1 MASGPILVAY
11 DGSPASEHA
20 LRQAGE
26 LLAPRPALVVVV
38 TKEGVGFELME
49 LPTANVG
56 LPPAALDVRTAIEVD
71 EAMHEH
77 AQRLAQKGVGLARDA
92 GFEAEG
98 LAVAEDLHVPVAEAI
113 VRVAN
118 ERDAQAVVVGAHGHS
133 KLGDVILGSTSRDV
147 IRQAPCPVVVGRAP
161 RS

>member
-71 EAMHEH
+71 ETMHEH

-147 IRQAPCPVVVGRAP
+147 IRHAPCPVVVARAL